1 MLREE
6 SLTALRC
13 DIFLSGGPRV
23 CRMATRFVMHLRMR
37 CASVIKQAYLD
48 ATQEDVTLIKTLW
61 DCRAGYSNAF
71 VESIQ
76 KGLRVPFDLQ
86 LPCT

>member
-1 MLREE
+1 
-6 SLTALRC
+6 
-13 DIFLSGGPRV
+13 
-23 CRMATRFVMHLRMR
+23 MR